1 MEGTRTFGLDVVDER
16 PVRDAQQAEGRVA
29 DKLVGRGVHVCW
41 RRYATELASRSIEL
55 SKRKTGGEDG
65 WWWADLRL
73 GTRARR
79 TRAARSESLEL
90 QFGSK
95 QIVLAYVRLNHKA
108 ARSCPFSVQALLLS
122 LLLLP
127 ALYLAQ
133 LLSVMPVQDD
143 ERTQLLPDQTNV
155 FVLVHQVRKLIK
167 VCPFSCFPPSY
178 ATPVAPRFA
187 DDAFPLSLCSQEN
200 IDTTLSWDQLN
211 APDVQYTIT
220 RPLVHRFSKH
230 LSPAIGWQHL
240 SILSPSPSPSSFA
253 EDPDSAS
260 RLA

>member
-1 MEGTRTFGLDVVDER
+1 MEGARTFGLDVVDER

-29 DKLVGRGVHVCW
+29 DKLVSRGVHVCW
-41 RRYATELASRSIEL
+41 RSYATELACRSVEL
-55 SKRKTGGEDG
+55 SKRETGEEDG

-73 GTRARR
+73 GTRAWR

-90 QFGSK
+90 RSGSQ
-95 QIVLAYVRLNHKA
+95 QIVMTYVRLNHNS

-122 LLLLP
+122 LLLP
-127 ALYLAQ
+127 ALYHAL
-133 LLSVMPVQDD
+133 LLSAMPVQDD

-167 VCPFSCFPPSY
+167 VCPFSCFPPSC

-187 DDAFPLSLCSQEN
+187 DDAFPLSLRSQEN

-220 RPLVHRFSKH
+220 RPLVHRFSKL

-240 SILSPSPSPSSFA
+240 SPSCRPPLS
-253 EDPDSAS
+253 
-260 RLA
+260 